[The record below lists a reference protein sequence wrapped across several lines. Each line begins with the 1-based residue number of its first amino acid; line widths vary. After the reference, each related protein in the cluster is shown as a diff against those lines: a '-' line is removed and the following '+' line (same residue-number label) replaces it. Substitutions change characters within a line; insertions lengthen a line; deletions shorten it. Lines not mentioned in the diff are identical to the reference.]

1 MITGVFMIYKIVF
14 SLHLFHIIMP
24 SPTPESNSRP
34 YYHKSLPAPTKK
46 EPLHKRLFRFIII
59 RQ

>member
-1 MITGVFMIYKIVF
+1 MIYKIVF

-24 SPTPESNSRP
+24 SPIPESNSRP
-34 YYHKSLPAPTKK
+34 YYHKSLPVPTKK
-46 EPLHKRLFRFIII
+46 EPLHKRLFRFIVI